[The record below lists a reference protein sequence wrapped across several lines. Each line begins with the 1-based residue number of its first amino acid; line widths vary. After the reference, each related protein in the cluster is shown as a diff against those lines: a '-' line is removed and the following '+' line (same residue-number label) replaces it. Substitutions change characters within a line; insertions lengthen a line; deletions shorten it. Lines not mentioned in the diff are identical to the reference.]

1 MKIALD
7 NFLDQTSK
15 YEFLLDMHRFMII
28 TGWYMP
34 HTGFQ
39 VTMLHM
45 LFSQSFFYSFRKESN
60 TKNEHIFI
68 ISFLF
73 GFQFV
78 KTDQVCDYIFD
89 IYNYVYA
96 NTNKK

>member
-1 MKIALD
+1 MYFIPKGKFDMKIALD

-15 YEFLLDMHRFMII
+15 YEFLLDM
-28 TGWYMP
+28 P

-45 LFSQSFFYSFRKESN
+45 LFSQSFYYSFKKESN